1 MNWIY
6 LAIGLV
12 ALLGLSALVG
22 LVRSILRLV
31 IALVTGL
38 LAALAFSWI
47 VQFLGLTETV
57 PGGLILAA
65 GALGALSVLLK
76 R

>member
-1 MNWIY
+1 MNWTY
-6 LAIGLV
+6 FVIGLV
-12 ALLGLSALVG
+12 ALLGFSALVG
-22 LVRSILRLV
+22 LVKSLVRLV
-31 IALVTGL
+31 IAMVAGL

-57 PGGLILAA
+57 PSALTVAA